1 MFQNSDQLKSYI
13 KKESLKAGIS
23 YENCYNTFFARSLLS
38 RLGNISYGELIV
50 KGSFSQ
56 MVHMGEMI
64 RPVTDIDLISTTKNK
79 NDTLIMLFNA
89 FYEEHPE
96 DGIHFDL
103 TSLPKTTKTG
113 IIKIP
118 IVAIFDNIRHS
129 INIDFDPGVKSVL
142 EIHYDLVPR
151 IFTEDKRFYV
161 NTPSYEETLAEK
173 LCIVVES
180 NKEDVLNTRIKD
192 FYDIYKMHNGK
203 YDLEKFSRYFKVM
216 LERRGKISLDAATA
230 NHLNKEYLENH
241 RELWNAMS
249 KKYEFLDKSVEF
261 DEALYYTKGILN
273 EQLQKAKI
281 KRF

>member
-1 MFQNSDQLKSYI
+1 M
-13 KKESLKAGIS
+13 
-23 YENCYNTFFARSLLS
+23 
-38 RLGNISYGELIV
+38 NISTLCIIP
-50 KGSFSQ
+50 KN
-56 MVHMGEMI
+56 
-64 RPVTDIDLISTTKNK
+64 ST
-79 NDTLIMLFNA
+79 A
-89 FYEEHPE
+89 H
-96 DGIHFDL
+96 
-103 TSLPKTTKTG
+103 TKTG

-203 YDLEKFSRYFKVM
+203 YDLEKFSHYFKVM